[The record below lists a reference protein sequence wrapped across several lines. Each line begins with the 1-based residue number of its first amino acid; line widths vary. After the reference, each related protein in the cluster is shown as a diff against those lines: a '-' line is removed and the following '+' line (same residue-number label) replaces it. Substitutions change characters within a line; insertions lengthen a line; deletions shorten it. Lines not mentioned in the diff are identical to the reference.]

1 MKRQKLTRYTIV
13 AVALAVT
20 VGFGLSLLS
29 DVSTG
34 VAIAIILLS
43 SFFSYQYPRTGLW
56 IFLIYLPIS
65 GSITY
70 SIGAGNPL
78 YHLIKDAF
86 YIPPLFALIDSA
98 AQIPQPHPK
107 IKPLIPALFLLVAV
121 CLITLLF
128 VNVPQQIE
136 AGANDNSVLVGI
148 LGLKVLLGYIPLIFC
163 AYYLIRS
170 KSDLF
175 FLMRLHVILI
185 IICCSLGLLQYILLV
200 TGVCP
205 GSTNLSGEAI
215 HKATLEARC
224 LVGGSLLY
232 YPEWKLIR
240 LPGTF
245 VAPWQWGWF
254 LISSSFFSYATSI
267 SDRQIHWRILSWI
280 ALAAIVVMAVI
291 SGQRIALALVPA
303 TLIILTLLTDKH
315 KHWLPVK
322 LGGVLLIATLIAS
335 NSEKVQQR
343 LRSFIFRW
351 NASPPHY
358 FIVDQF
364 DWVIAEQSGWLGN
377 GLGKATNS
385 ARILANT
392 KLIETY
398 YAGLLYEIG
407 PVGVL
412 AFLSVIS
419 VLILLTYNAYRSL
432 KEPSLRDLAIC
443 LWVFVFLVGYN
454 TYYYPLA
461 VDPVAVYYWFFV
473 GVMLK
478 LPEID
483 TALK

>member
-1 MKRQKLTRYTIV
+1 MKRQTLTRYTIV
-13 AVALAVT
+13 AVVLAVT
-20 VGFGLSLLS
+20 VGYGLSLLS
-29 DVSTG
+29 DGSTAMAIRESLAHCG
-34 VAIAIILLS
+34 AYRKVGAAIAIILLGS
-43 SFFSYQYPRTGLW
+43 VFSYQYPRIGLW
-56 IFLIYLPIS
+56 IFLIYLPFS

-70 SIGAGNPL
+70 SLGAGNPL

-86 YIPPLFALIDSA
+86 YIPSLFALIDSTT
-98 AQIPQPHPK
+98 QISQPHPK
-107 IKPLIPALFLLVAV
+107 IKPLIPALFLLVVV
-121 CLITLLF
+121 CLMTLLF
-128 VNVPQQIE
+128 VNVPQQIQG
-136 AGANDNSVLVGI
+136 GANDNSVLVGI

-163 AYYLIRS
+163 ASYLIRTQ
-170 KSDLF
+170 SDLF

-185 IICCSLGLLQYILLV
+185 IICCSLGLLQYIFLV
-200 TGVCP
+200 TGVCH
-205 GSTNLSGEAI
+205 GNIGLSGEAI
-215 HKATLEARC
+215 HKASLEARC
-224 LVGGSLLY
+224 LIGGSLLY

-254 LISSSFFSYATSI
+254 LISGSFFSYATSI
-267 SDRQIHWRILSWI
+267 SDRQISWRILSLI
-280 ALAAIVVMAVI
+280 ATVLIVVMAVI
-291 SGQRIALALVPA
+291 SGQRITLALVPT
-303 TLIILTLLTDKH
+303 TLIILALLTDKH

-322 LGGVLLIATLIAS
+322 LGGILLFATLIAS

-343 LRSFIFRW
+343 LQSLISRW

-364 DWVIAEQSGWLGN
+364 DWVIAAQSGWLGN

-407 PVGVL
+407 PLGVI

-419 VLILLTYNAYRSL
+419 VLVLITYHAYKSL
-432 KEPSLRDLAIC
+432 KDPSLRRLALC
-443 LWVFVFLVGYN
+443 LWIFILLVGYN

-461 VDPVAVYYWFFV
+461 V
-473 GVMLK
+473 
-478 LPEID
+478 
-483 TALK
+483 